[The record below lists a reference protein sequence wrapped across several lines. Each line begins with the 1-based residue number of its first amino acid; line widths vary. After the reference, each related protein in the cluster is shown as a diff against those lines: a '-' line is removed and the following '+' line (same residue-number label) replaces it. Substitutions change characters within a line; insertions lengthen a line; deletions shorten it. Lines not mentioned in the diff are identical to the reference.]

1 MARLVGR
8 DDISGRRRNSPF
20 LHEVALC
27 LLKSAERDACR
38 LPVTQTELAE
48 LCSVSR
54 ATVRKV
60 MEELEARGAVACSY
74 AELYVL
80 SRQSILHALRD
91 HLRSGPVGRAA
102 QYPTRAAN

>member
-1 MARLVGR
+1 MTC
-8 DDISGRRRNSPF
+8 RRGAAILRFSTRSLYASSN
-20 LHEVALC
+20 
-27 LLKSAERDACR
+27 SAERDACR

-80 SRQSILHALRD
+80 SRKSILHALRD
-91 HLRSGPVGRAA
+91 HLRSEA
-102 QYPTRAAN
+102 